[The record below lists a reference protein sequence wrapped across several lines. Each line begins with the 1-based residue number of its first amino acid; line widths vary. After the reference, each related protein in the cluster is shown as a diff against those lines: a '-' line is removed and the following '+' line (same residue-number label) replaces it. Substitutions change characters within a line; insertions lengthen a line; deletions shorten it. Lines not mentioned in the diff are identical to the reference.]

1 MFSTHLVLKIDKLQT
16 GKMTYVLHFF
26 KAYRTDSNSLQ
37 SSSKKKHQIFFAIK
51 HAFRVVLW
59 EILLYFDRH
68 GQEKGEALQHLNAQ
82 CAKFHCVNHQKEVVI
97 LPPPPSP
104 TSKRTPKKPTQIR
117 VNKHE
122 I

>member
-1 MFSTHLVLKIDKLQT
+1 MYSIFLKLTKQT
-16 GKMTYVLHFF
+16 VTVFNHH
-26 KAYRTDSNSLQ
+26 Q
-37 SSSKKKHQIFFAIK
+37 KKKHQIFFAIK

-97 LPPPPSP
+97 LPPLIPLPLQNGPLKSPPRLGLINMKSSENLI
-104 TSKRTPKKPTQIR
+104 T
-117 VNKHE
+117 
-122 I
+122 